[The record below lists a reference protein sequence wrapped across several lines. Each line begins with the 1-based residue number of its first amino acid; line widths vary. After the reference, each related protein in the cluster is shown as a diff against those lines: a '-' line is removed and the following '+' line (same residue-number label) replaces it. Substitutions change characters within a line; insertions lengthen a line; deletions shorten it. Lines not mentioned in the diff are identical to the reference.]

1 MAAPTASEHTN
12 TLRVLT
18 HFPETQLGAVA
29 ERLPG
34 IDLVPIPLDGKLP
47 REASGEILLTY
58 PWDTGN
64 LAQALE
70 RGVRWV
76 HAIGTG
82 VDRLPFPLIADRI
95 LTCSRGG
102 SAIPIAEWVLA
113 MLLSFEKR
121 LPQTWIDAAPKHW
134 SAFELGR
141 LHGKTV
147 GLVGIGGIGVAVAER
162 AQPFGVS
169 LIVAR
174 RSNSP
179 SPLAAVEC
187 VPGLR
192 ELFGRADHLV
202 LAAPATPETHHLVNE
217 ESLAWLKPGAHLI
230 NVARGSLVDHEALRV
245 ALDDGRV
252 ARASLDV
259 VEPEPPPAGHWL
271 YEHPR
276 VFLSPHVAWNM
287 PGAFDL
293 LLETFLDNMERYR
306 RDEPLVGRVDTELG
320 Y

>member
-1 MAAPTASEHTN
+1 MAARRVRKHAN
-12 TLRVLT
+12 TLRILT
-18 HFPETQLGAVA
+18 HFPEAQLGAIA

-34 IDLVPIPLDGKLP
+34 IELVPIPLEGELP
-47 REASGEILLTY
+47 SEASGEILLTY

-76 HAIGTG
+76 HAVGTG

-102 SAIPIAEWVLA
+102 SSIPIAEWVLA
-113 MLLSFEKR
+113 MLLAFEKH
-121 LPQTWIDAAPKHW
+121 LPEAWIDAAPEQW
-134 SAFELGR
+134 SALELGR

-147 GLVGIGGIGVAVAER
+147 GLVGIGSIGVAVAER

-169 LIVAR
+169 LIAAR
-174 RSNSP
+174 RSDAP
-179 SPLAAVEC
+179 SPLEGVEC
-187 VPGLR
+187 VTSLR
-192 ELFGRADHLV
+192 ELFGRADHLI
-202 LAAPATPETHHLVNE
+202 LAAPATPETRHLVDE
-217 ESLAWLKPGAHLI
+217 ESLAWMKPGAHLI
-230 NVARGSLVDHEALRV
+230 NVARGSLIDHDALRI

-259 VEPEPPPAGHWL
+259 VDPEPPPAGHWL

-293 LLETFLDNMERYR
+293 LLEIFFDNMERYQL
-306 RDEPLVGRVDTELG
+306 DEPLTGRVDKELR

>member
-1 MAAPTASEHTN
+1 MAARTARKHSN
-12 TLRVLT
+12 TLRILT
-18 HFPETQLGAVA
+18 HFPKAQLGAVA

-34 IDLVPIPLDGKLP
+34 IELVPIPLEGELP
-47 REASGEILLTY
+47 SEASGEILLTY

-64 LAQALE
+64 LAQSLE

-76 HAIGTG
+76 HAVGTG
-82 VDRLPFPLIADRI
+82 VDRMPFALIGDRTF
-95 LTCSRGG
+95 TCSRGG
-102 SAIPIAEWVLA
+102 SSIPIAEWVLA

-169 LIVAR
+169 LIATR
-174 RSNSP
+174 RRDAP
-179 SPLAAVEC
+179 SPLEGVEC
-187 VPGLR
+187 VTSLR
-192 ELFGRADHLV
+192 ELFGRADHLI
-202 LAAPATPETHHLVNE
+202 LAAPATPETHHLVDK

-230 NVARGSLVDHEALRV
+230 NVARGSLIDHDALRI

-259 VEPEPPPAGHWL
+259 ADPEPPPAGHWL
-271 YEHPR
+271 YEHPG

-293 LLETFLDNMERYR
+293 FLKIFLDNVERYQ
-306 RDEPLVGRVDTELG
+306 RDEPLMGQIDRELG